1 MCVTSVFVL
10 LFLCVFTERT
20 HKVPA
25 SKIDFFA
32 FSFVFYFS
40 EQNFVCYFS
49 IYKFFFSFF
58 HLSLSVITVIIQP
71 HQKKFFFCRL
81 PFFASF
87 NLRFSKRK
95 CRLFVLFRFNLSRL
109 NFSQL
114 LFLSLVS
121 LNMFE

>member
-32 FSFVFYFS
+32 FSFVLYFS

-71 HQKKFFFCRL
+71 HQKKVF
-81 PFFASF
+81 
-87 NLRFSKRK
+87 
-95 CRLFVLFRFNLSRL
+95 
-109 NFSQL
+109 
-114 LFLSLVS
+114 FLSFAILCIVQLAIFKEKMPTICFVS
-121 LNMFE
+121 I